1 MQSNESPISPPG
13 PVFRAAQYVRMSTE
27 HQQYSTENQADKI
40 REYAARRNIEI
51 VRTYADEGKSGLRI
65 DGRQALQQLIGDVQ
79 AGKADFQ
86 IILVYDVSRWGRF
99 QDADESAYYEYIC
112 RRAGIQVAYCAE
124 QFENDGSPVST
135 IVKGVK
141 RAMAGEYSRELS
153 AKVFAGQC
161 RLIEL
166 GFRQGGPAGYGL
178 RRVLIDQSGAVK
190 GQLSRGEH
198 KSLQTDRVILQPG
211 PDEEV
216 AVVNQIYRWFVED
229 GLFESEIADRLNTR
243 GIRTDLGRDWTRATV
258 REVLSNEKYIGNNV
272 YNRRSFKL
280 KKVRVVNRP
289 EMWIKKEGAF
299 EGIVPPELFY
309 TAQGILRERAHRFSN
324 EELIE
329 KLRRLFQQH
338 GYLSGLIIDESEGMP
353 SAAAYAHRFG
363 SLIRAYQT
371 VGFTPDRDYQYL
383 EVNQFLRRLHPE
395 IVGQTERMIAD
406 VGGAVARSGRD
417 ELVFLERMSDLR
429 RLASG
434 ESFPPQFVETRLRFS
449 PFIKDIMTV
458 GDATREFVV
467 ALINIDMN
475 VVSRWAEEK
484 NLSFS
489 TFTDLSQK
497 PEVADLLRTEIQRV
511 NSFLPAHAR
520 VRRFANFPKELDP
533 DEGELT
539 RTRKLRREFLEQRY
553 AAVIDGLYAGADAVD
568 IKIPV
573 TYQDGRQGSLA
584 AQVAIH
590 DSETPAQR
598 HGKAVVQRRVA

>member
-1 MQSNESPISPPG
+1 MQPEEPSIDLPDRPA
-13 PVFRAAQYVRMSTE
+13 VFRAAEYVRMSTE

-40 REYAARRNIEI
+40 REYAQQRGIEI

-65 DGRQALQQLIGDVQ
+65 DGRQALQQLIRDVE

-166 GFRQGGPAGYGL
+166 GFRQGGPAGFGL
-178 RRVLIDQSGAVK
+178 RRVLIDQAGSIKSELA
-190 GQLSRGEH
+190 RGEH

-211 PDEEV
+211 PDTEV
-216 AVVNQIYRWFVED
+216 AAVNQIYRWFVDDNLTE
-229 GLFESEIADRLNTR
+229 LEIAEQLNTQ

-280 KKVRVVNRP
+280 KKHRVVNSP
-289 EMWIKKEGAF
+289 DMWIKKEGAF
-299 EGIVPPELFY
+299 EGVVQPELFY
-309 TAQGILRERAHRFSN
+309 TAQGILRARAHRYSDQ
-324 EELIE
+324 ELIE
-329 KLRRLFQQH
+329 KLRSLYQRH
-338 GYLSGLIIDESEGMP
+338 GYLSGLIIDEAEGMP
-353 SAAAYAHRFG
+353 SSAAYAHRFG

-395 IVGQTERMIAD
+395 IVGQTERMIAE
-406 VGGAVARSGRD
+406 VGGSVERD
-417 ELVFLERMSDLR
+417 PATDL
-429 RLASG
+429 L
-434 ESFPPQFVETRLRFS
+434 
-449 PFIKDIMTV
+449 TV
-458 GDATREFVV
+458 NREFT
-467 ALINIDMN
+467 
-475 VVSRWAEEK
+475 VSLVLARCQLLDNGRRRWK
-484 NLSFS
+484 
-489 TFTDLSQK
+489 
-497 PEVADLLRTEIQRV
+497 
-511 NSFLPAHAR
+511 
-520 VRRFANFPKELDP
+520 VRFD
-533 DEGELT
+533 T
-539 RTRKLRREFLEQRY
+539 
-553 AAVIDGLYAGADAVD
+553 
-568 IKIPV
+568 
-573 TYQDGRQGSLA
+573 SLA
-584 AQVAIH
+584 PDITVAVRLDDGNQAALDYYLLPRLDFGQPRIH
-590 DSETPAQR
+590 LADHNGIEFECYRFDSLDYLYGMA
-598 HGKAVVQRRVA
+598 RRIRIRRAA